1 MADTITYPFIR
12 GDDFKITMT
21 LTDPQNNNAPVD
33 ISTWTI
39 TSQVRYARR
48 LVDDLVIVVEDGP
61 NGVFSITKGT
71 ADTALWPTRTLKC
84 DIQFDRTEGRISSNT
99 FLIEVEED
107 QTQ

>member
-33 ISTWTI
+33 ITNWNI

-48 LVDDLVIVVEDGP
+48 LVDDLTITLVDGV
-61 NGVFSITKGT
+61 NGVFSIEK
-71 ADTALWPTRTLKC
+71 ASVDTAAWPVRTLKC
-84 DIQFDRTEGRISSNT
+84 DIQFDRFEGRISSNT
-99 FLIEVEED
+99 FMIEVAED
-107 QTQ
+107 QTL